1 MAGLI
6 SNCCNFWSYSTLD
19 VTNLSF
25 DLNRND
31 LEQLFAKYGT
41 VQNLEVPIDRETGH
55 MRGFALVCMEK
66 DAEEDDAIEA
76 LDGSE
81 FMGRGL
87 KVNKADPKDPKIFH
101 QGSRRGTLRDFDD

>member
-1 MAGLI
+1 
-6 SNCCNFWSYSTLD
+6 
-19 VTNLSF
+19 
-25 DLNRND
+25 
-31 LEQLFAKYGT
+31 
-41 VQNLEVPIDRETGH
+41 
-55 MRGFALVCMEK
+55 MEK